1 METSGIRRIKTRRRS
16 RVYLTKRQIWHEWS
30 MEEKPHYRRN
40 LGLLELVSLGVGG
53 TIGSGIFVVPGIAA
67 GIAGPASLVA
77 WVIVAVSASSVLL
90 SLAYISAHFTST
102 SSFLSI
108 FESVFGI
115 KIAVPLMLLY
125 LISSIFGIATIASG
139 IGQYMT
145 YLSVVHVIIIEI
157 AILSCFCIINI
168 IGISLSGMT
177 ENILTMIKIVPLVLI
192 ALFLLPFVQFENF
205 AQNTPVS
212 AGALFATMII
222 VYWPFT
228 GFEISAIPV
237 EETRDVRLIS
247 RSLILVMVIVVS
259 VYLLLNISLIGSVGS
274 EALARSPAPIATA
287 SDLIV
292 AHAGPLIAGIGIVAM
307 LSALNAYIVGTSR
320 VIQNVAGYCS
330 VPVFRDLSR
339 RGTPVAALIAGCT
352 ISGALLM
359 VSNRFDLLASISV
372 ITTLIPY
379 VFFCISAW
387 VLDHA
392 WHRRIVSCAGMI
404 STAAILVLYFIT

>member
-1 METSGIRRIKTRRRS
+1 MGEKPGYRRS
-16 RVYLTKRQIWHEWS
+16 
-30 MEEKPHYRRN
+30 
-40 LGLLELVSLGVGG
+40 LGLFELVSLGVGG

-90 SLAYISAHFTST
+90 SLAYISTHFTPT

-108 FESVFGI
+108 FESVFGVN
-115 KIAVPLMLLY
+115 IAVPLMLLY
-125 LISSIFGIATIASG
+125 LVSSIFGIATIASG

-145 YLSVVHVIIIEI
+145 YFSISHVIIIEI
-157 AILSCFCIINI
+157 AILSCFCTINI

-177 ENILTMIKIVPLVLI
+177 ENILTMIKIVPLVVI
-192 ALFLLPFVQFENF
+192 AIVLLPFVHFENLVPS
-205 AQNTPVS
+205 APVS
-212 AGALFATMII
+212 AGALVATIII

-237 EETRDVRLIS
+237 EETKDIRLIS
-247 RSLILVMVIVVS
+247 RSLLFVMVIVVS
-259 VYLLLNISLIGSVGS
+259 VYIVLNISLIGSVGS
-274 EALARSPAPIATA
+274 GALARSPAPIATA
-287 SDLIV
+287 SDIIF
-292 AHAGPLIAGIGIVAM
+292 AHSGPFIACIGIVAM

-330 VPVFRDLSR
+330 VPVFRGLSR
-339 RGTPVAALIAGCT
+339 RGAPVAALIAGCA

-359 VSNRFDLLASISV
+359 FSNRFDQLASISV

-387 VLDHA
+387 VLDPL

-404 STAAILVLYFIT
+404 STAAILVLYFIV

>member
-1 METSGIRRIKTRRRS
+1 
-16 RVYLTKRQIWHEWS
+16 

-40 LGLLELVSLGVGG
+40 LGLMELVSLGVGG

-90 SLAYISAHFTST
+90 SLAYISTHFTPT
-102 SSFLSI
+102 GSFLSI
-108 FESVFGI
+108 FESVFGM

-125 LISSIFGIATIASG
+125 LVASIFGIATIASG

-145 YLSVVHVIIIEI
+145 YFSVSHVIILEI

-177 ENILTMIKIVPLVLI
+177 ENILTMIKIVTLVLI
-192 ALFLLPFVQFENF
+192 ALFLLPFVHFENF

-237 EETRDVRLIS
+237 EETRDIRLIS
-247 RSLILVMVIVVS
+247 KSLLLVMVIVVS

-274 EALARSPAPIATA
+274 EALAQSPAPIATA
-287 SDLIV
+287 SDLIF
-292 AHAGPLIAGIGIVAM
+292 AHSGPLIACIGIVAM

-320 VIQNVAGYCS
+320 VIQNIAGYCS
-330 VPVFRDLSR
+330 VPVFRGLSR
-339 RGTPVAALIAGCT
+339 RGTPVAALIAGCAM
-352 ISGALLM
+352 SGALLM
-359 VSNRFDLLASISV
+359 FSNSFDQLASISV

-392 WHRRIVSCAGMI
+392 WHRRIVSCVGMI